1 MEVYLNVIEMGPCKF
16 GVGAAA
22 KDYFGVS
29 ASALS
34 REQAALIAAC
44 LPNPKK
50 YSVAKPG
57 AYMKKRQS
65 QIARLMRLIGDDYF
79 KRYGSEVA
87 QEEREARERDV
98 EEELKKLPD
107 DEVFSITAKTRIYHA
122 DLLKAAREF
131 GGAKKLAD
139 YLGIKEGRLSE
150 WIRLKRFPSLVKT
163 TKDGVVRTNLRL
175 MKKWPDIERKLYEIT
190 GKTIKELFPQ
200 FVRVSGLLES
210 KKVKEETREITS
222 GMMLKF
228 ENKQLNLENKQE
240 LRRSKIESLL
250 KRLSAREAEIL
261 RRRFGLDGEPEDLE
275 KCAKRFGVTR
285 ERIRQI
291 ERKAIARLQRICSFE
306 KFTDILHLLGEE

>member
-1 MEVYLNVIEMGPCKF
+1 MDNTEI
-16 GVGAAA
+16 
-22 KDYFGVS
+22 
-29 ASALS
+29 
-34 REQAALIAAC
+34 I
-44 LPNPKK
+44 
-50 YSVAKPG
+50 
-57 AYMKKRQS
+57 
-65 QIARLMRLIGDDYF
+65 
-79 KRYGSEVA
+79 
-87 QEEREARERDV
+87 
-98 EEELKKLPD
+98 KLPD